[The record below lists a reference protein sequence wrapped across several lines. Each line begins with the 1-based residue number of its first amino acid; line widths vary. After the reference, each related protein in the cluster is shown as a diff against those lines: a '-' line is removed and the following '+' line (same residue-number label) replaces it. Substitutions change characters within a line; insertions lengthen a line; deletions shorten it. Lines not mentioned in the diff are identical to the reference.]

1 MSATIAQYRKY
12 INVQIRKNLEEVKA
26 DKRIRG
32 KYAKAAMPRQKRTER
47 LNLTIDQTLKR
58 QFDAVCAL
66 KGLSMSEINQKLIA
80 QWVKENAP
88 PGMLEESAESA
99 KDDKSLAPAKGK
111 GGKGSKE

>member
-1 MSATIAQYRKY
+1 MSATIAPWFKY
-12 INVQIRKNLEEVKA
+12 TNTQKCKNLEEVKA

-88 PGMLEESAESA
+88 PGMLEASVESA
-99 KDDKSLAPAKGK
+99 KDDKPLTPAKGK
-111 GGKGSKE
+111 GGKGSK